1 MLNALKSSV
10 NKFGKDSTNLKSF
23 WLNYFEKNANNF
35 VSKQS
40 HEVNGFLDKRLVL
53 KIRKIIREL
62 IKIQKLDLI
71 FDFGCGDG
79 SVTAPLIS
87 ENINV
92 IGIDISPKMCAIA
105 RKKGIESFN
114 TDLDKIVSKNYFD
127 LLKKYNKEKS
137 CLLFCESLGCSA
149 NPTGTVQKVTKK
161 HDFAKTIIIS
171 LPNSKSL
178 LRQAINL
185 FIKNKLTYFKVKEL
199 DQTLANL
206 NYIRK
211 KDYFV
216 FCLPFI
222 YSFSI
227 KSTKRQNLFTN
238 LIKFFQNS
246 LATNIITLYK
256 KI

>member
-1 MLNALKSSV
+1 MLNALKLSV
-10 NKFGKDSTNLKSF
+10 NKFGKDSTKLKSF
-23 WLNYFEKNANNF
+23 WLNYFEKNAKNS

-53 KIRKIIREL
+53 KIRKTIREL
-62 IKIQKLDLI
+62 IKIQNLDLI

-92 IGIDISPKMCAIA
+92 IGIDISPKMCEIA

-114 TDLDKIVSKNYFD
+114 TDLDKIESKDYFH

-137 CLLFCESLGCSA
+137 CLLFCESLGCSS
-149 NPTGTVQKVTKK
+149 NPTGIVQKVTET

-171 LPNSKSL
+171 FPNPKSF

-185 FIKNKLTYFKVKEL
+185 FIKNKLTYFKIKEL
-199 DQTLANL
+199 DQTLVNL

-211 KDYFV
+211 KEYFV

-227 KSTKRQNLFTN
+227 GSQKRQNLFTN
-238 LIKFFQNS
+238 LIQFFQNS